1 MTTSFNPELPIIPAN
16 VPVPNNMIATG
27 DILFNPKTAYSFI
40 RLIRP
45 MEKAPTIPPMGRATI
60 GSMTISNK
68 GRNASNKI
76 AVTGATTAGSNNGNF
91 SPELFWISLN
101 STKLPLLAS
110 FLATQYVTIIPKK
123 AGIIPAAITDV
134 SGTLN
139 ASAAAI
145 EFGFGDIIFPA
156 FPPPIIASKIA
167 VLERPARLPI
177 AKAIGA
183 TVITATSMNTPT
195 VVKIMVAIANAK
207 SAFFSPI
214 ALIIDSAIVEA
225 APD

>member
-1 MTTSFNPELPIIPAN
+1 
-16 VPVPNNMIATG
+16 
-27 DILFNPKTAYSFI
+27 
-40 RLIRP
+40 
-45 MEKAPTIPPMGRATI
+45 MEKALTMTPLRSANIR
-60 GSMTISNK
+60 SMTISKK

-139 ASAAAI
+139 ASAYAI
-145 EFGFGDIIFPA
+145 ELLFGEIIYYNFHH
-156 FPPPIIASKIA
+156 II
-167 VLERPARLPI
+167 
-177 AKAIGA
+177 
-183 TVITATSMNTPT
+183 IT
-195 VVKIMVAIANAK
+195 
-207 SAFFSPI
+207 
-214 ALIIDSAIVEA
+214 
-225 APD
+225 